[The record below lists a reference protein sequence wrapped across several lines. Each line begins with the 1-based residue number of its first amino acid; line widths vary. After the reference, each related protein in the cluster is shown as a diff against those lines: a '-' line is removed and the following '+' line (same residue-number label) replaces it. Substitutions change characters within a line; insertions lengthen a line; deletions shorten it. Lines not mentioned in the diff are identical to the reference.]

1 MGSHR
6 WAISHVVR
14 VIAIGRRNDTTVNRL
29 SAASIIPDCMK
40 YLLVV
45 NVNLVDNITGRMID
59 DNMIR
64 IWKLKR
70 VSVVVVVVV
79 VQESSDFTS
88 VVVRLKIFIA
98 TFRFGAPVHHHDK
111 RQMHH
116 EHISPLLTQRSITA
130 LYYRN

>member
-59 DNMIR
+59 DDMIR

-70 VSVVVVVVV
+70 VSVVVA
-79 VQESSDFTS
+79 VQESTDFTS
-88 VVVRLKIFIA
+88 VVVRLKIYSSQ
-98 TFRFGAPVHHHDK
+98 RFGSVHHHNK
-111 RQMHH
+111 RQM
-116 EHISPLLTQRSITA
+116 
-130 LYYRN
+130 RNGPRKHRRY